1 MQPDFYSLGPLK
13 ETDQAWYN
21 CFDSYWTTVT
31 QHEQHD
37 LSKQDYHTW
46 ELFLRM
52 NYCKDIREGAFFEY
66 VMDAPYFKS
75 ADNEPEFCMA

>member
-1 MQPDFYSLGPLK
+1 
-13 ETDQAWYN
+13 
-21 CFDSYWTTVT
+21 VT